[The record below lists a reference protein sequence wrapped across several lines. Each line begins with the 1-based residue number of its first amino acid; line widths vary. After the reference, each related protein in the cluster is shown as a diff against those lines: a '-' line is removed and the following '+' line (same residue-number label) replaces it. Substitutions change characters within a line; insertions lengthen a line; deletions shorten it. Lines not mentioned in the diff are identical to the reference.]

1 MDVRNK
7 ETRPSS
13 GSLFFLALQSCAEK
27 CQDSILSCHGQKCP
41 DSILSCHGQT
51 GWPHSCGLPREEAP
65 CFKVGVM
72 HLFLSLVPGTAK
84 KGEGAM

>member
-27 CQDSILSCHGQKCP
+27 CQ